1 MHDPR
6 ETRRDNAFSS
16 RLQIVNWNRNPILI
30 KEIRLLTPSEITL
43 SSVRVEDH
51 DAGRRN
57 VLQQEYIRGRMFVPG
72 WVDRSKIPIVAE
84 FDLTFSTNN
93 PSLTAFAENNLVRL
107 SVKLRID
114 ITIAP
119 SGIVLKASSWSDR
132 MLWWSRV
139 RQIREP
145 PSDARNGRHDLS
157 EKYPPSPP
165 FDWPARTG
173 VLRAANRPTACLRSS
188 ASPVIPDPSA
198 APMITSK
205 QEEDLQ

>member
-57 VLQQEYIRGRMFVPG
+57 VPQQEYIRGRMFVPG

-132 MLWWSRV
+132 MLG
-139 RQIREP
+139 
-145 PSDARNGRHDLS
+145 GRGLGKS
-157 EKYPPSPP
+157 
-165 FDWPARTG
+165 
-173 VLRAANRPTACLRSS
+173 ANRLPTLGTGGMICPRNIRPPRLSIGRQEPEFCAQPIVLLL
-188 ASPVIPDPSA
+188 ASGHRPVR
-198 APMITSK
+198 
-205 QEEDLQ
+205 